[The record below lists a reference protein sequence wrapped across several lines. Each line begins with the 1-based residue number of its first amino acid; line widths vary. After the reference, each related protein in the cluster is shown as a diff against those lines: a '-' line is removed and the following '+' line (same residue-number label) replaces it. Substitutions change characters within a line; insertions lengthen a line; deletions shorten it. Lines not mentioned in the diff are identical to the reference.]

1 MFMNLS
7 ALQLFAWLS
16 TDDYIMPGAFRVYIV
31 SVYLCLCWWNPTRG
45 CGVQIDFSGTSPSIL
60 AV

>member
-31 SVYLCLCWWNPTRG
+31 SVYLCLVWNSTRG
-45 CGVQIDFSGTSPSIL
+45 CGVQFDLFLPRL
-60 AV
+60 R